1 MQILK
6 PLLAVLAALLPQL
19 ASAGAAKLFIHP
31 TLIELDDRQRSATLS
46 VVNRGDAVGT
56 FAIDWIDYAM
66 TEEGGLTV
74 ADGDAAWSLQPH
86 IRYSP
91 RRVTLRPGE
100 TQTVKLAL
108 RRRDGVLEGEYY
120 SHLKVLV
127 LNDDVAASSGA
138 AEDPAAGESLII
150 DARSAIAVPV
160 VWRNTSAEPRAVI
173 DAVVIDR
180 EEQALHVRISRVG
193 DLSTRGF
200 LHVVRIGGDGARTPL
215 TQPLPLVI
223 YPSVEQRTATVPLAS
238 AAVEGQGSVEVIYSS
253 NAETNDAAAAFASYT
268 LAP

>member
-6 PLLAVLAALLPQL
+6 PLLAVLAALFSQV
-19 ASAGAAKLFIHP
+19 AFAGSAKLFIHP
-31 TLIELDDRQRSATLS
+31 TLIELDDRQRSAALS

-74 ADGDAAWSLQPH
+74 AADDAEWSLQPH
-86 IRYSP
+86 IRHSP

-108 RRRDGVLEGEYY
+108 RRRGVAKGEYY
-120 SHLKVLV
+120 SHLKVLM
-127 LNDDVAASSGA
+127 LNDDVAAPGTA
-138 AEDPAAGESLII
+138 DDAAAGESLTI

-160 VWRNTSAEPRAVI
+160 VWRNTNAEPRAVI
-173 DAVVIDR
+173 DSVVIDR
-180 EEQALHVRISRVG
+180 EQQALEVEITRIG

-200 LHVVRIGGDGARTPL
+200 LHVLRVTGDGTRTPL

-223 YPSVEQRTATVPLAS
+223 YPSVERRTATVPLDAG
-238 AAVEGQGSVEVIYSS
+238 AYVVDAQGPVEVVYSS
-253 NAETNDAAAAFASYT
+253 SAETNDAATEFASYLLT
-268 LAP
+268 P